1 MRRGK
6 FLKNNEKHLQMLM
19 IMIIIKASGDD
30 RLSDTTL
37 LTLLLVF
44 VAR

>member
-1 MRRGK
+1 MRLRK
-6 FLKNNEKHLQMLM
+6 PLKKNEKHLQIVM
-19 IMIIIKASGDD
+19 IMITINSSGDD